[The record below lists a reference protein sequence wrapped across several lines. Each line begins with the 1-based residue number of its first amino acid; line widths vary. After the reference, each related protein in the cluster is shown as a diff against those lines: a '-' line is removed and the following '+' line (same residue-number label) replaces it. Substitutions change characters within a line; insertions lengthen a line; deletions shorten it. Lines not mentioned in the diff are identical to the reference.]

1 MLEGTLVHLALQVTG
16 VLQDILVRLDLEDH
30 KAQKVI
36 EVIKVTRDKPV
47 HQVCS
52 KTVSLLL
59 IAHHNTYIFIAID
72 LIVIQLLLYIILK
85 CLLDCRSIW
94 AQGN

>member
-1 MLEGTLVHLALQVTG
+1 MVHLALQVTG

-36 EVIKVTRDKPV
+36 EVVKVTRDKPV
-47 HQVCS
+47 HQVCR

-59 IAHHNTYIFIAID
+59 IAHHNMCIVIAIRS
-72 LIVIQLLLYIILK
+72 
-85 CLLDCRSIW
+85 DCHTAALVYNIEVST
-94 AQGN
+94 